1 MSNTLNEKF
10 EEFATAQ
17 ADVLKEYQDP
27 MPTVTATVVPATG
40 SDPTAVSGDPQQRS
54 SGKDEPSGSDPKVP
68 EAVANGQ
75 SRNDL
80 GGSQSPPLHA
90 AKGEGE
96 QNPGAKASAP
106 VSQDSSETSSS
117 GKPGDEAGPNSL
129 GAEITHG
136 TSKGPDVKY
145 PIKPSYESVDVSD
158 DVKAL
163 LEGTEL
169 SEEFAEKAKTIFEA
183 AVKAKL
189 SEEHDK
195 IVEHFAKETLEKI
208 EVAKRDLS
216 EDVNGTVNYA
226 VAQWMEENKLA
237 VDHGIKTEITEDFM
251 VGLKNLF
258 EEHYI
263 SIPEEKVEVVEGMA
277 ASIREMEERLDEQVK
292 TNVKLQAR
300 LNESAKTTILNTVSE
315 GLADTQKDKLSK
327 LAEAVDFV
335 SEEDFTKKVTTFKEA
350 YFSEKK
356 TVATSEVAD
365 ETPVEGVEAPAMNP
379 AMDAYTAA
387 LARWKQIIQ
396 PFLIQRV

>member
-10 EEFATAQ
+10 EEFATEQ

-27 MPTVTATVVPATG
+27 MPTVTATVVPGTG
-40 SDPTAVSGDPQQRS
+40 SEPTQVSGDPQQAS

-96 QNPGAKASAP
+96 QTPGAKASAP
-106 VSQDSSETSSS
+106 VSQDGSETSSS

-208 EVAKRDLS
+208 EVAKADLT

-237 VDHGIKTEITEDFM
+237 VDNGIKTEITEDFM

-263 SIPEEKVEVVEGMA
+263 SIPDDKVDAVESMA

-292 TNVKLQAR
+292 SNVKLQAR
-300 LNESAKTTILNTVSE
+300 LNESARTTILATVSE

-327 LAEAVDFV
+327 LAEAVEFV

-365 ETPVEGVEAPAMNP
+365 ETPVEGVEAPSTNP
-379 AMDAYTAA
+379 QMDAYAAA
-387 LARWKQIIQ
+387 LARWK
-396 PFLIQRV
+396 

>member
-27 MPTVTATVVPATG
+27 MPTVTATVVPGTG
-40 SDPTAVSGDPQQRS
+40 SDPSQVSGDPQQRS

-90 AKGEGE
+90 NKGEGE

-195 IVEHFAKETLEKI
+195 IVEHFAKETEEKI
-208 EVAKRDLS
+208 AVGIKDLT

-237 VDHGIKTEITEDFM
+237 VDNGIKTEITEDFM

-263 SIPEEKVEVVEGMA
+263 SIPDDKVDVVESMA

-292 TNVKLQAR
+292 SNVKLQTR
-300 LNESAKTTILNTVSE
+300 LNESARKEILSTVCE
-315 GLADTQKDKLSK
+315 GMADTQKDKISR
-327 LAEAVDFV
+327 LAEAVEFV

-350 YFSEKK
+350 YFKENAAP
-356 TVATSEVAD
+356 ATSEVAD
-365 ETPVEGVEAPAMNP
+365 ETPVEGVEAPATNP

-387 LARWKQIIQ
+387 LARWK
-396 PFLIQRV
+396 

>member
-27 MPTVTATVVPATG
+27 MPTVTATVVPGTG
-40 SDPTAVSGDPQQRS
+40 SDPSQVSGDPQQRS

-90 AKGEGE
+90 NKGEGE

-183 AVKAKL
+183 ALKAKL

-195 IVEHFAKETLEKI
+195 IVEHFAKETEEKI
-208 EVAKRDLS
+208 AVGIKDLT

-237 VDHGIKTEITEDFM
+237 VDNGIKTEITEDFM

-263 SIPEEKVEVVEGMA
+263 SIPDDKVDVVESMA

-292 TNVKLQAR
+292 SNVKLQTR
-300 LNESAKTTILNTVSE
+300 LNESARKEILSTVCE
-315 GLADTQKDKLSK
+315 GMADTQKDKISR
-327 LAEAVDFV
+327 LAEAVEFV

-350 YFSEKK
+350 YFKENAAP
-356 TVATSEVAD
+356 ATSEVAD
-365 ETPVEGVEAPAMNP
+365 ETPVEGVEAPATNP

-387 LARWKQIIQ
+387 LARWK
-396 PFLIQRV
+396 